1 MRDTFIE
8 DDFLDGFCSILI
20 TTMYI
25 RSRWRSAP
33 TVLNGTY
40 PFKDGSTREKSVNM
54 IKLNDIMGYGDL
66 KECDAEVKR
75 IKLCGLLCSTTLTY
89 YTNNPL
95 KIIDLYR
102 IIFKDKHRP

>member
-54 IKLNDIMGYGDL
+54 IKLNDIMGYSDL

-75 IKLCGLLCSTTLTY
+75 NKLCGLLC
-89 YTNNPL
+89 
-95 KIIDLYR
+95 
-102 IIFKDKHRP
+102 